1 MRLGDESGDNVRT
14 VTRSCSAWGY
24 EMRRSLMKN
33 IRWKGLTRLII

>member
-1 MRLGDESGDNVRT
+1 MKLGMGRRDVRT

-33 IRWKGLTRLII
+33 MR